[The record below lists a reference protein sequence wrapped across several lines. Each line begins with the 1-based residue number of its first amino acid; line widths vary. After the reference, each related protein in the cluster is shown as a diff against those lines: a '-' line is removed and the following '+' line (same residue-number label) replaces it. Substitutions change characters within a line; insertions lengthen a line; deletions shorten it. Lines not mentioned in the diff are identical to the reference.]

1 MENQKISI
9 NFNINELNYVMS
21 ALGRM
26 PYAEVTPLIDLIREQ
41 AKTQIE
47 PATPA
52 AE

>member
-9 NFNINELNYVMS
+9 SFSVNELNYVMS

-26 PYAEVTPLIDLIREQ
+26 PYVEVTPLIDLIRDQ
-41 AKTQIE
+41 AKSQLE
-47 PATPA
+47 PAAPA